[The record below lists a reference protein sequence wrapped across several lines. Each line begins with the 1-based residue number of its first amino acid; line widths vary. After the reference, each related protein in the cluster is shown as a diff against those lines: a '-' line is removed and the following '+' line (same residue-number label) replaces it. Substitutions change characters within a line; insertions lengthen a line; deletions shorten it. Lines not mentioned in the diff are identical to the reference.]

1 MFKENHL
8 AKKMK
13 PSLTKLAACLM
24 AAVMLLGSAAVYA
37 EGEAAQTAPL
47 VYDDFS
53 NFGIAGYSMSDITAF
68 SGKTVQGN
76 DKAMQISAAASV
88 TKEFSAIDSGFAVLS
103 TAYMATETSG
113 KVRLQQVYNTEAGR
127 DRAYEIYCQSGRITL
142 YYNYDGTANDHI
154 SVGEYKA
161 GEWNL
166 VTTVLDMANKKIFVF
181 VNGQQI
187 NTVPLQFLKDTGAIS
202 KLTIVSEAATRKYVD
217 DLYIDRFATKE
228 AAFAAARVLSV
239 NFGSKLDSFTETKA
253 ADFMTAAQ
261 EALAPLRTA
270 ESAEALANVQSLID
284 AMVPTSLN
292 STVFNETYEGF
303 ADGATISSGYVAAQN
318 VTATLADSGSVV
330 ANLNNNTG
338 RARLL
343 KAASSPMT
351 GTYRLSFDFMS
362 TKGSDDKG
370 LVVNRLAG
378 ATNNAGNVVNAYQ
391 LSTSNACIF
400 LEAGTTTL
408 LTGYSAERWYHFTIE
423 ADCVNEK
430 VTVYLDGEPIKTD
443 DFSARFKESGQKIQR
458 VFDTIHEDY
467 RSSAPDRPRGSIYI
481 DNLKL
486 ETEAVSLPEVAV
498 ASTVMRDAN
507 GNAAYTMVPGG
518 SIDSIS
524 ITKNDS
530 ASKMVYT
537 AVYET
542 KNGSPILAGVTASD
556 ISSMAQG
563 ETKAFNAAI
572 TLPQSATGKF
582 TLKHFVA
589 GDDFKPLSEE
599 NAMTSDAAGAKI
611 FLAGDST
618 VADYNN
624 PIWLKGQA
632 EDYYYPQAGWG
643 AQLYHYMNNDV
654 VIDNRAI
661 PGETLKGFYNDGYWN
676 GILNDANPGDYVLI
690 QFAHNDSKVGT
701 GAYVAVDTDYK
712 AWLNYYV
719 QTARAKGLIP
729 VLVTSP
735 MRRVN
740 GRFGGDSILVS
751 YAEAMKSFGRAMN
764 VPVIDLHAMSVDL
777 VTCQNSVD
785 SELVSSMY
793 LILDANDSRYSAD
806 ERFAGSSYNKA
817 AATTDNTHFTEYGA
831 AMLAGLVAEQFKALN
846 LGIAAQCAT
855 TTYVP
860 VAP

>member
-1 MFKENHL
+1 MFKDNHP
-8 AKKMK
+8 AKK
-13 PSLTKLAACLM
+13 TKTLFNKAIACLL
-24 AAVMLLGSAAVYA
+24 AGLILLGSAAVYA
-37 EGEAAQTAPL
+37 EDEARTAPL

-53 NFGIAGYSMSDITAF
+53 NFGIAGYTVGDITAV

-76 DKAMQISAAASV
+76 DKAMQIDAVTSV
-88 TKEFSAIDSGFAVLS
+88 AKDFDTIDSGYAVIS

-113 KVRLQQVYNTEAGR
+113 KVRLQQVYNTEASK
-127 DRAYEIYCQSGRITL
+127 DRAYEIYCQSGNITL
-142 YYNYDGTANDHI
+142 YYHYDGTADDHI
-154 SVGEYKA
+154 TLAAYKA
-161 GEWNL
+161 GEWSL

-187 NTVPLQFLKDTGAIS
+187 NTEPLQFLTETGAVS
-202 KLTIVSEAATRKYVD
+202 KITIASEAATRKYVD
-217 DLYIDRFATKE
+217 DLYIDRFVTKE

-239 NFGSKLDSFTETKA
+239 NFGSKLGSFTETKA
-253 ADFMTAAQ
+253 AGFMTEAQ
-261 EALAPLRTA
+261 EALVPLHTA
-270 ESAEALANVQSLID
+270 ESTEALAYVQSLID

-292 STVFNETYEGF
+292 STVFNETYESF
-303 ADGATISSGYVAAQN
+303 ADGTAISSGYVAAQN

-330 ANLNNNTG
+330 ANLNNDTG

-362 TKGSDDKG
+362 TKGSDGKG

-378 ATNNAGNVVNAYQ
+378 ATNNAGNVANAYQ
-391 LSTSNACIF
+391 LSSSNAYIF

-408 LTGYSAERWYHFTIE
+408 LTGYSAECWYHFTIE

-430 VTVYLDGEPIKTD
+430 VSVYLDGELVKID
-443 DFSARFKESGQKIQR
+443 DFNASFKASGQKIQR

-467 RSSAPDRPRGSIYI
+467 RSSVPTRPRGSIYI

-486 ETEAVSLPEVAV
+486 ETEAVSLPDVAV

-507 GNAAYTMVPGG
+507 GNATHTMVPGG

-542 KNGSPILAGVTASD
+542 KNGSPILVGVAAAD
-556 ISSMAQG
+556 ISSMAEG
-563 ETKAFNAAI
+563 ETRAFNAAI
-572 TLPQSATGKF
+572 TLPQSTTGTF

-643 AQLYHYMNNDV
+643 AQLYHYMNSDV

-751 YAEAMKSFGRAMN
+751 YAESMKSFGRAMN
-764 VPVIDLHAMSVDL
+764 VPVIDLHTMSVDL

-785 SELVSSMY
+785 SDLVRSMY

-806 ERFAGSSYNKA
+806 ERFAGSSYNKD

-846 LGIAAQCAT
+846 LGIAAQCAA